1 MPDVL
6 INVAAIRRRTRV
18 SGPGWRAAVWVQGCT
33 IRCPGCFNPDTHPHV
48 ARHLWD
54 PERLADE
61 LLRGD
66 VEGVS
71 LLGGEPFEQAAACAA
86 LARAVQDAGKTV
98 VTYSGYTV
106 SDLSA
111 STLPETRALIAATD
125 LLIAGP
131 YLAAAR
137 NDGRGWHGS
146 TNQEMVFLS
155 DRYGPEIFEVLD
167 ALPVVELRT
176 DGERLD
182 CTGIPAQ
189 VDLHLLRTLERR
201 RDPAKE
207 R

>member
-1 MPDVL
+1 MPDL
-6 INVAAIRRRTRV
+6 SLNIAAFRRRTRV
-18 SGPGWRAAVWVQGCT
+18 NGPGWRAAVWVQGCT

-48 ARHLWD
+48 ARQLWD

-66 VEGVS
+66 VEGVTI
-71 LLGGEPFEQAAACAA
+71 LGGEPFEQAAACAA
-86 LARAVQDAGKTV
+86 LARRVRRAGKTI
-98 VTYSGYTV
+98 VTYSGYTT
-106 SDLSA
+106 SDLRA
-111 STLPETRALIAATD
+111 STLPEVLALLAATD

-131 YLAAAR
+131 YIAVAR

-146 TNQEMVFLS
+146 TNQELVFLT
-155 DRYGPEIFEVLD
+155 DRYSPEIFETLD

-182 CTGIPAQ
+182 WTGIPAP
-189 VDLHLLRTLERR
+189 VDLRLLHALERR
-201 RDPAKE
+201 RH